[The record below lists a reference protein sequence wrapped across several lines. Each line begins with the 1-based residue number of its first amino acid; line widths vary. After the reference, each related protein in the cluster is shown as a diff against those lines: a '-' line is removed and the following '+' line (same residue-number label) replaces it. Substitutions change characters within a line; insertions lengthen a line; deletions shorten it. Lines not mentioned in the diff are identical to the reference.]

1 MNENDLCFSL
11 EQPITKIKMKGEKT
25 MGKNAA
31 SHNLKEVIKNFS
43 DHMKY
48 DSYGLNS
55 INYNTSNKNN
65 SDDTVAISLAL
76 DERSAV
82 RDKNFVNNYLKKIY
96 NNEIKAEP
104 YFTENDGEVYWLL
117 KRWLEVK
124 NKPNKESDA
133 RLIDLCRFF
142 NVLNRQINNDM
153 YDKYDTIRDKLNANK
168 IAKAYHTGSTI
179 KIAPAMDSPVTFSIY
194 GKEWTRNPL
203 KESAW
208 VVVHSYLIDK
218 LMSEAYQY
226 RLIPKNNEL
235 IPIWNHYIE
244 MMSDVPIEV
253 KQYYYLNNSCESL
266 FTKHFKEGFTIKND
280 DTHIEKEPEPDSEH
294 PVDDQENGA
303 TDVPFEAAI
312 VDNDNIIKITPEKME
327 KKVEIIPE
335 KEKSTNNDDIIKIE
349 PKEKKVESTPPEL
362 AQVNDKIIDADFKVI
377 KVDGQGV
384 ETIVEEKKDSSVEE
398 KKTPQQQLF
407 KRPEEPDINI
417 SLNNESFERSVP
429 KLNKFTNIARKKGYS
444 VLYGMNANYPRLVHA
459 VIINRET
466 KVPERAMLI
475 DPCVIYGDTLRV
487 VSMTSKKLDIRKES
501 FVAISQTAVIEK
513 MINGSF
519 GKEDRKKNFEQLP
532 HCLNDFRDNYVFL
545 DRVDLHDCQSMTM
558 KSDGKTISFNEWKKL
573 IINISN
579 ILKNENIPVCRFRL
593 QEYVNCNNFKL
604 ICDERVDIFY
614 KSNIANEQ
622 SQQKAKAE
630 KFWVD
635 YNPEQ
640 YGDAGFSFGVMNPL
654 PETK

>member
-1 MNENDLCFSL
+1 
-11 EQPITKIKMKGEKT
+11 

-31 SHNLKEVIKNFS
+31 VRSHNLKEVIKNFS
-43 DHMKY
+43 DNMRY
-48 DSYGLNS
+48 DDYGLNS
-55 INYNTSNKNN
+55 LDYETPQD
-65 SDDTVAISLAL
+65 SDDVIISVAVDQAKGT
-76 DERSAV
+76 
-82 RDKNFVNNYLKKIY
+82 RDMSFVNEYLKKIA
-96 NNEIKAEP
+96 NNEITPEP
-104 YFTENDGEVYWLL
+104 YFTENDGEIYWLL

-124 NKPNKESDA
+124 DKPNKESDV

-142 NVLNRQINNDM
+142 NVLNRQVNGDM
-153 YDKYDTIRDKLNANK
+153 YKMFDPIKDHLHDKLNAK
-168 IAKAYHTGSTI
+168 AISKAYHSGKSI
-179 KIAPAMDSPVTFSIY
+179 KIAPSLESPVTFFIY
-194 GKEWTRNPL
+194 GKQWTRNPL
-203 KESAW
+203 KEAAW
-208 VVVHSYLIDK
+208 GVVHSYLIDR
-218 LMSEAYQY
+218 LMSENYQY
-226 RLIPKNNEL
+226 RLIPKDREL
-235 IPIWNHYIE
+235 VIIWNHYID
-244 MMSDVPIEV
+244 MMNDVPEEV
-253 KQYYYLNNSCESL
+253 KKYYYLNSDCESL
-266 FTKHFKEGFTIKND
+266 FTKHFKD
-280 DTHIEKEPEPDSEH
+280 EKACTNELENTH
-294 PVDDQENGA
+294 PVDDHEKGA
-303 TDVPFEAAI
+303 TDIPFESAI
-312 VDNDNIIKITPEKME
+312 VDNIIKVESKEEEEKVKNIPEMVKSTDNDNIIK
-327 KKVEIIPE
+327 V
-335 KEKSTNNDDIIKIE
+335 E
-349 PKEKKVESTPPEL
+349 PKEEEKKVESTSEKVES
-362 AQVNDKIIDADFKVI
+362 ASDTVVQVSDEKKESTSGSVQTNNNIIDADFKVI

-384 ETIVEEKKDSSVEE
+384 ETVVEEKKDSSVVEE

-407 KRPEEPDINI
+407 KRPEEPDVNI

-429 KLNKFTNIARKKGYS
+429 KLNKFTNIARRKGYS
-444 VLYGMNANYPRLVHA
+444 VLYGMNASFPRLIQA
-459 VIINRET
+459 VVINRET

-532 HCLNDFRDNYVFL
+532 HCLNDFRDTYVFL
-545 DRVDLHDCQSMTM
+545 DRIDLHDCQSMTM

-614 KSNIANEQ
+614 KSNIANEP